1 MRVSTNRKALQMAY
15 IGKSKSTQDTIA
27 MLDAA
32 RVAGIPTILWGPPGT
47 GKTALV
53 KALAEKHNIPFRLLL
68 GSTID
73 PTDIAGLPAIKVDAE
88 GRTTTV
94 NTLPDWASDLINAG
108 EGILFLDEL
117 NTASPSVMAAEL
129 SLLQGRHVG
138 QHKLPD
144 NVWILA
150 AANEADVAADGWTL
164 PAPLANR
171 LLHISWDP
179 SDEDWFDGMLEGWGS
194 ELTPRQKD
202 ERVRIVS
209 FLQQNKGLIQQ
220 MPDDPESAGKAWPSR
235 RSWDNC
241 ANVIASIDEPRV
253 RRIAMRGFVGETVE
267 ATYDLWER
275 NLKLPT
281 YQQVISSPESLDWNS
296 FRADQLFVIL
306 NNVIS
311 YLDATNIKESCRVFE
326 VANTSGGKT
335 DICASLAMPLIDGIK
350 KLVPEGADRGAYL
363 IKLLQSYAA
372 DLKRAGIV

>member
-1 MRVSTNRKALQMAY
+1 MVY
-15 IGKSKSTQDTIA
+15 IGKSKETQDVIS

-32 RVAGIPTILWGPPGT
+32 RAASLPTILWGPPGT

-73 PTDIAGLPAIKVDAE
+73 PTDVAGLPALKVDAE

-94 NTLPDWASDLINAG
+94 NSLPDWAADLIEAG

-144 NVWILA
+144 KVWILA
-150 AANEADVAADGWTL
+150 AANESDVAADGWTL

-171 LLHISWDP
+171 LLHIEWNP
-179 SDEDWFDGMLEGWGS
+179 SDEDWFEGMMEGWGQ

-202 ERVRIVS
+202 ERVKIIS
-209 FLQQNKGLIQQ
+209 FLQQNKKLIQE

-241 ANVIASIDEPRV
+241 ANVLASIDEPRV
-253 RRIAMRGFVGETVE
+253 RRVAMRGFVGETVE
-267 ATYDLWER
+267 ATYDIWVR

-281 YQQVISSPESLDWNS
+281 YQSVISNPEGLDWNS
-296 FRADQLFVIL
+296 YRADQLFVIL

-311 YLDATNIKESCRVFE
+311 YLDAENIKQSCHVFE

-335 DICASLAMPLIDGIK
+335 DICASLALTLIDAVRK
-350 KLVPEGADRGAYL
+350 VVPEGAERGKYL
-363 IKLLQSYAA
+363 LTLLQSYAA
-372 DLKRAGIV
+372 DLKAANIV

>member
-1 MRVSTNRKALQMAY
+1 MAY
-15 IGKSKSTQDTIA
+15 IGSSKATQDVVA

-32 RVAGIPTILWGPPGT
+32 RMASIPTILWGPPGT

-53 KALAEKHNIPFRLLL
+53 RALAEKHNIPFRLLL

-73 PTDIAGLPAIKVDAE
+73 PTDIAGLPAIKVDSE

-94 NTLPDWASDLINAG
+94 NTLPYWAADLIEAG

-144 NVWILA
+144 RVWILA

-171 LLHISWDP
+171 LLHITWEP
-179 SDEDWFDGMLEGWGS
+179 SDEDWFEGMLNGWGN
-194 ELTPRQKD
+194 ELDIRQKE

-209 FLQQNKGLIQQ
+209 FLQQNKDLIQQ
-220 MPDDPESAGKAWPSR
+220 MPDDPESAGKAWASR

-241 ANVIASIDEPRV
+241 ANVLSQIDEPRV
-253 RRIAMRGFVGETVE
+253 RRIAMRGFVGEAAE
-267 ATYDLWER
+267 ASFDIWFK

-281 YQQVISSPESLDWNS
+281 YQEVISNPEGLKWDEY
-296 FRADQLFVIL
+296 RADQLFMIL
-306 NNVIS
+306 NNVIT
-311 YLDATNIKESCRVFE
+311 YLDESNIKESCRVFE
-326 VANTSGGKT
+326 VANTTGGKT
-335 DICASLAMPLIDGIK
+335 DICASLALPLIDGIR
-350 KLVPEGADRGAYL
+350 KLVPEGGKRGEYL
-363 IKLLQSYAA
+363 LGLLQSYAQ
-372 DLKRAGIV
+372 DLKRAGLV

>member
-1 MRVSTNRKALQMAY
+1 MAY
-15 IGKSKSTQDTIA
+15 IGKSKATQDVIS

-32 RVAGIPTILWGPPGT
+32 RAASLPTILWGPPGT

-73 PTDIAGLPAIKVDAE
+73 PTDVAGLPALKVDAE

-94 NTLPDWASDLINAG
+94 NSLPDWAADLIEAG

-129 SLLQGRHVG
+129 SLLQGRNVG
-138 QHKLPD
+138 QHKLPEK
-144 NVWILA
+144 VWILA

-171 LLHISWDP
+171 LLHIHWDP
-179 SDEDWFDGMLEGWGS
+179 SDEDWFDGMLEGWGKD
-194 ELTPRQKD
+194 LDVRQKE
-202 ERVRIVS
+202 ERVKIVS
-209 FLQQNKGLIQQ
+209 FLQQNKKLIQE

-241 ANVIASIDEPRV
+241 ANVLASIDEPRV
-253 RRIAMRGFVGETVE
+253 RRVAMRGFVGEAAE
-267 ATYDLWER
+267 ATYDIWER
-275 NLKLPT
+275 NLKLPP
-281 YQQVISSPESLDWNS
+281 YAKVISNPESLDWNS
-296 FRADQLFVIL
+296 YRADQLFVIL
-306 NNVIS
+306 NTVIS
-311 YLDATNIKESCRVFE
+311 YLDENNIKESCRVFE

-335 DICASLAMPLIDGIK
+335 DICASLAIPLIEAIRKIVPDG
-350 KLVPEGADRGAYL
+350 ANRGEYL
-363 IKLLQSYAA
+363 LPLLKSYSA
-372 DLKRAGIV
+372 DLRSAGIV

>member
-1 MRVSTNRKALQMAY
+1 MAY
-15 IGKSKSTQDTIA
+15 IGQSKQTQDVIS

-32 RVAGIPTILWGPPGT
+32 RQASLPTILWGPPGT

-53 KALAEKHNIPFRLLL
+53 KALAEKHNIPFKLLL

-94 NTLPDWASDLINAG
+94 NTLPDWAAELIEAG

-138 QHKLPD
+138 QYKLPD
-144 NVWILA
+144 KVWILA

-171 LLHISWDP
+171 LLHITWQP
-179 SDEDWFDGMLEGWGS
+179 SDEDWFQGMLDGWGKT
-194 ELTPRQKD
+194 LTPREKD
-202 ERVRIVS
+202 ERVRVVS
-209 FLQQNKGLIQQ
+209 FLQQNKQLIQQ

-241 ANVIASIDEPRV
+241 VNVLASIDEPRV
-253 RRIAMRGFVGETVE
+253 RRIAMRGFVGEVVE
-267 ATYDLWER
+267 ATFDIWER
-275 NLKLPT
+275 NLKLPS
-281 YQQVISSPESLDWNS
+281 YQQVISSPESLDWNNY
-296 FRADQLFVIL
+296 RADQLFVIL

-311 YLDATNIKESCRVFE
+311 YVNEDNIKESCRVFE
-326 VANTSGGKT
+326 IANTTGKKT
-335 DICASLAMPLIDGIK
+335 DVCASLILPLIKAVKAVSPNNVAERTATI
-350 KLVPEGADRGAYL
+350 LP
-363 IKLLQSYAA
+363 LLKSFGA
-372 DLKRAGIV
+372 DLKKAGLLD